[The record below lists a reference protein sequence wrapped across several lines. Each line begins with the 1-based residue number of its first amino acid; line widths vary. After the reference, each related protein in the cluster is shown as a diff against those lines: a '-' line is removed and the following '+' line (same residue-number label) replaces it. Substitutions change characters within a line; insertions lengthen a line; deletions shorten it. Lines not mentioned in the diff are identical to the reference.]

1 MKIAYLILA
10 HRNPRL
16 IKKAV
21 ECLSCEGV
29 SFFIHIDA
37 KVAIAQFDSICSN
50 NVFLTDERIPVYW
63 GEFSQTEAIF
73 LLIEQAL
80 AAPQRYDYL
89 VLLSGSDFPLRS
101 GGYVNKFLETNRGCE
116 FITLFKLPVPGM
128 PISRINT
135 IRFPSTR
142 PILRFLFRAFAKV
155 GLAQRDYQKAFGNLE
170 LYSGHTWWALSREAC
185 NYVIE
190 FAQNHQRFVQFFEN
204 THASDEMLIHTI
216 LGNSPFR
223 SRIRRHLVYEDWPM
237 EGPRHHPKMI
247 DGEHVNSFESEDEVS
262 PPDVHG
268 PGEML
273 FARKFSDD
281 GLHLVERV
289 EHMIR
294 KKDDQYVGDLTDAQ
308 S

>member
-21 ECLSCEGV
+21 ECLSCEGI

-37 KVAIAQFDSICSN
+37 KVDISQFDSIRGE
-50 NVFLTDERIPVYW
+50 NVFFIDKRIAVYW

-73 LLIEQAL
+73 LLIQEAL

-101 GGYVNKFLETNRGCE
+101 GRYVRSFFEKHQGHE
-116 FITLFKLPVPGM
+116 FITMFKLPVPGM

-135 IRFPSTR
+135 LRFPSTR
-142 PILRFLFRAFAKV
+142 PILRFVFRALAKV
-155 GLAQRDYQKAFGNLE
+155 GLAQRDYRKHLGDLQP
-170 LYSGHTWWALSREAC
+170 YSGHTWWALSRERC
-185 NYVIE
+185 QYVMDFRQQHLQVTE
-190 FAQNHQRFVQFFEN
+190 FFKN
-204 THASDEMLIHTI
+204 TFASDEMLIHTI

-223 SRIRRHLVYEDWPM
+223 SRIRRHLVYEDWPV
-237 EGPRHHPKMI
+237 EGPRSHPKMLTANHI
-247 DGEHVNSFESEDEVS
+247 DLFESQDEVAA
-262 PPDVHG
+262 PDVHG

-281 GLHLVERV
+281 DLHLAERV
-289 EHMIR
+289 EQMIR
-294 KKDDQYVGDLTDAQ
+294 KKDYDYDA
-308 S
+308 SFIDARG

>member
-21 ECLSCEGV
+21 ECLSCEDV

-37 KVAIAQFDSICSN
+37 KVAINQFDSIRGK
-50 NVFLTDERIPVYW
+50 NVVFIDKRIAVYW

-73 LLIEQAL
+73 LLIQQAL

-101 GGYVNKFLETNRGCE
+101 GRYVRSFLEKNQGRE
-116 FITLFKLPVPGM
+116 FITMFKLPVPGM
-128 PISRINT
+128 PMSRLNT
-135 IRFPSTR
+135 LRFPPTR
-142 PILRFLFRAFAKV
+142 PILRFVFRALAKV
-155 GLAQRDYQKAFGNLE
+155 GLAQRDYRKYLGVLQP
-170 LYSGHTWWALSREAC
+170 YSGHTWWALSRESCQYIMDFRQKRLEVA
-185 NYVIE
+185 E
-190 FAQNHQRFVQFFEN
+190 FFKNAF
-204 THASDEMLIHTI
+204 ASDEMLIHTI

-223 SRIRRHLVYEDWPM
+223 SRIRRHLVYEDWPV
-237 EGPRHHPKMI
+237 EGPRSHPKMI
-247 DGEHVNSFESEDEVS
+247 TAKHIDLFESQDEVAA
-262 PPDVHG
+262 PDLHG

-281 GLHLVERV
+281 DLHLVERV
-289 EHMIR
+289 EQMIR
-294 KKDDQYVGDLTDAQ
+294 KKDCHYEGNLIDARG
-308 S
+308 

>member
-21 ECLSCEGV
+21 ECLSCDDV

-37 KVAIAQFDSICSN
+37 KVDISQFASIRGENAFFIDKRIA
-50 NVFLTDERIPVYW
+50 VYW

-73 LLIEQAL
+73 LLIQEAL

-101 GGYVNKFLETNRGCE
+101 GRYVRSFFEKHQGHE
-116 FITLFKLPVPGM
+116 FITMFKLPVPGM

-135 IRFPSTR
+135 LRFPSTR
-142 PILRFLFRAFAKV
+142 PIFRFVFRALAKV
-155 GLAQRDYQKAFGNLE
+155 GLARRDYRKALGNLQP
-170 LYSGHTWWALSREAC
+170 YSGHTWWALSRESC
-185 NYVIE
+185 EYVMDFRQKHFKVTE
-190 FAQNHQRFVQFFEN
+190 FFKNVF
-204 THASDEMLIHTI
+204 ASDEMLIHTI

-223 SRIRRHLVYEDWPM
+223 SRIRRHLVYEDWPV
-237 EGPRHHPKMI
+237 ESPRSHPKMI
-247 DGEHVNSFESEDEVS
+247 TAKHIDSFESQDEVAA
-262 PPDVHG
+262 PDVHG

-281 GLHLVERV
+281 DLHLVERL
-289 EHMIR
+289 EQMIR
-294 KKDDQYVGDLTDAQ
+294 KKDYQYQGNLIDARG
-308 S
+308 